1 MQDDWDEIEESARW
15 AVQQEDPWLYLVSES
30 HRTTDSW
37 SFWTCAFDAAV
48 ERRNASLADLI
59 MRDRLQL
66 HEDYCAQPWL
76 TTDHALVLEQLGRIE
91 EALCAIRSAIADLP
105 FDEELLQIERRL
117 LAKQQPASR

>member
-48 ERRNASLADLI
+48 ERHLAPLADQI
-59 MRDRLQL
+59 MRDRLTL
-66 HEDYCAQPWL
+66 HEDYSAQPWL
-76 TTDHALVLEQLGRIE
+76 TTEQFLDALDG
-91 EALCAIRSAIADLP
+91 
-105 FDEELLQIERRL
+105 ELKKKLKR
-117 LAKQQPASR
+117 

>member
-48 ERRNASLADLI
+48 ELHLAPLADQI
-59 MRDRLQL
+59 MRDRLTL
-66 HEDYCAQPWL
+66 HEDYSAQPWL
-76 TTDHALVLEQLGRIE
+76 TTDHARVLEQLGRFD
-91 EALCAIRSAIADLP
+91 EALAAIRSAIEDEP
-105 FDEELLQIERRL
+105 FDEELQDIERRL
-117 LAKQQPASR
+117 IAKRESASG